1 MRIKAGKARRKAHKR
16 LFREARGNFLGRRS
30 LLRTVKETLL
40 KAGVYA
46 HAHRRLKKREFRSL
60 WIVRLKAACVSRGM
74 RYSQF
79 IHGLRLSGIALDRKS
94 LSELA
99 IHNPSVF
106 DEVFSLVEKALPKV
120 AAAA

>member
-1 MRIKAGKARRKAHKR
+1 MRIKSGKARRKSHKR

-30 LLRTVKETLL
+30 LIRTVQETLL

-46 HAHRRLKKREFRSL
+46 HAHRRLKKREFRAL
-60 WIVRLKAACVSRGM
+60 WITRVKAACLAHGL

-79 IHGLRLSGIALDRKS
+79 IHGLKLAKIGLDRKS

-99 IHNPSVF
+99 IHNP
-106 DEVFSLVEKALPKV
+106 EVFTEIVGLVRAALPQS
-120 AAAA
+120 AAA

>member
-1 MRIKAGKARRKAHKR
+1 MRIKSGKTRRKSKKR
-16 LFREARGNFLGRRS
+16 LFREARGNFLGRRN
-30 LLRTVKETLL
+30 LLRTVMETLL

-60 WIVRLKAACVSRGM
+60 WITRVKAACVARGL

-79 IHGLRLSGIALDRKS
+79 IHGLKLANIALDRKA

-99 IHNPSVF
+99 IHNPEVF
-106 DEVFSLVEKALPKV
+106 DEIVALVKKALPAP

>member
-1 MRIKAGKARRKAHKR
+1 MRIKSGKVRRKSHKR
-16 LFREARGNFLGRRS
+16 LFREARGNFLGRKN
-30 LLRTVKETLL
+30 LIRTVQETLL
-40 KAGVYA
+40 RAGVYA

-60 WIVRLKAACVSRGM
+60 WIVRLKAACVSRGL

-79 IHGLRLSGIALDRKS
+79 IHGLKLANIALDRKS

-99 IHNPSVF
+99 IHNPAVF
-106 DEVFSLVEKALPKV
+106 DEVFAAVQSALPR